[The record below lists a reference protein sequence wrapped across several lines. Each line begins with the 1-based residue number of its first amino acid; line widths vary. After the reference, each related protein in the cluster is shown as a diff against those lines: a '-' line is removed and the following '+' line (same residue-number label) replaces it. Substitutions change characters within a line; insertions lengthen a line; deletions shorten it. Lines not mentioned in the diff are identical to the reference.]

1 MTFDEYQVA
10 AMRTCGCASG
20 VDKIIHGVLGLN
32 SEAGEVSGILQK
44 VYLGQDISTEYLMK
58 ELGDCMWMIAEI
70 CTAID
75 CTIEEVCEMNI
86 EKLQKRYPDRFSAD
100 KSLHRAEGDI

>member
-10 AMRTCGCASG
+10 AMRTCSCAGG
-20 VDKIIHGVLGLN
+20 VDKLVHGVFGLN
-32 SEAGEVSGILQK
+32 SEAGEVSGIMQK
-44 VYLGQDISTEYLMK
+44 VYQGHNINSEHLMK

-70 CTAID
+70 CTSIG

-86 EKLQKRYPDRFSAD
+86 EKLQKRYPDGFSAD
-100 KSLHRAEGDI
+100 KSLHRAENDI